1 MRKLTR
7 KEFLRLAAAGLGTL
21 VGGPS
26 LSACAPAPPPAP
38 TPLPSPTSP
47 PAVAPAVASTPSVPT
62 LRRPDV
68 IKIGSAGKSAV
79 VHTHH
84 AGVWDGKN
92 LLPAALNQML
102 DASITKLTG
111 LNDAKEAWLS
121 LFQPNERIALKVN
134 SITTGVTHPALVLA
148 VADRLQSAGIP
159 AENIFIFDRYAYELK
174 AAGYQ
179 MNLDGPGP
187 RCVATGY
194 GNYTRGWKLLGSDI
208 QLSNVFLNCDAV
220 INLPILKV
228 AGQFGISFAL
238 KNHFGTFDRP
248 YDYHT
253 PFVRALP
260 QLNAIPAIRDRT
272 RLVVGDL
279 FTVKPLVDAL
289 GFRMVGTGDSILMS
303 FDPVAHDAVGVQIAS
318 DVWSKQGKNPAAM
331 LDWSGRWLRTCT
343 DLGLGAHQPEAI
355 QMIDVKLT

>member
-1 MRKLTR
+1 MPKLTR

-21 VGGPS
+21 VGGPF
-26 LSACAPAPPPAP
+26 LSACAPASAPPPLPTPPPAVVP
-38 TPLPSPTSP
+38 TLSLAP
-47 PAVAPAVASTPSVPT
+47 PVPT

-68 IKIGSAGKSAV
+68 IKIGLAGKSAV

-84 AGVWDGKN
+84 AGVWDGDK
-92 LLPAALNQML
+92 LLPAVLNQML

-111 LNDAKEAWLS
+111 LNDAGEAWLS

-134 SITTGVTHPALVLA
+134 SISTGVTHPALVLA
-148 VADRLQSAGIP
+148 VANRLRAAGLP
-159 AENIFIFDRYAYELK
+159 NENIFIFDRYAYELK
-174 AAGYQ
+174 GAGYQ
-179 MNLDGPGP
+179 MNVDGPGA
-187 RCVATGY
+187 RCVATGSS
-194 GNYTRGWKLLGSDI
+194 NYTGGWKLLGNDI
-208 QLSNVFLNCDAV
+208 RLSNVFLSCDAV
-220 INLPILKV
+220 INLPVLKV

-253 PFVRALP
+253 SFARALP

-272 RLVVGDL
+272 RLVIGDL
-279 FTVKPLVDAL
+279 FTAMPLLDGL
-289 GFRMVGTGDSILMS
+289 GFCMVGTGDSILMS
-303 FDPVAHDAVGVQIAS
+303 FDPVAHDAVGLQVAG

-331 LDWSGRWLRTCT
+331 LDWAGRWLRASTG
-343 DLGLGAHQPEAI
+343 LGLGAHQPEAI